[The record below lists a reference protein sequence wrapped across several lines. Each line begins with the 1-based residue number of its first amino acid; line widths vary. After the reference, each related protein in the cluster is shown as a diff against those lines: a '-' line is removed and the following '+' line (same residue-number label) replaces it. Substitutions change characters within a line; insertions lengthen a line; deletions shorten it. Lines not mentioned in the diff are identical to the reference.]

1 VNINIKDTTK
11 VFRIE
16 SYEKKYEQLWD
27 DFVLNKS
34 INGTFLQSRNFLN
47 YHPEDRF
54 EDCSLLIFNQKDN
67 LVAVIPACKEPKDKT
82 CFFSHKGSTYGGIII
97 DKKHYSGDS
106 LLEIIEVF
114 EQYLKEHRFTSV
126 YLKITPDILSIESPA
141 LLEYLLYYKKYQQY
155 SELNTYIDLKNYDE
169 DILSNFNSTKRK
181 HIKRLAKYNLEFKSL
196 ITDSEIIDFY
206 SLLQLNLAKYY
217 AKPIHSLDEIIDFKN
232 RRLVNDVKFYG
243 ITHNG
248 KITAAGMLFDFAGV
262 NVIHTQNLSTDPN
275 DNSINS
281 IEYLYYSLIKEYKT
295 KKYKYL
301 SWGIST
307 EDFGNYLNHG
317 LLKNKE
323 SYGSTYSINKTFYK
337 KLLLE
342 V

>member
-1 VNINIKDTTK
+1 MTK

-34 INGTFLQSRNFLN
+34 INGTFLQSRSFLN

-67 LVAVIPACKEPKDKT
+67 LAAVIPGCKDPKDSA
-82 CFFSHKGSTYGGIII
+82 CFFSHKGSTYGGIVI
-97 DKKHYSGDS
+97 DKKHYSGNS

-114 EQYLKEHRFTSV
+114 EQYLIENRYASV

-141 LLEYLLYYKKYQQY
+141 LLEYLLYYKKYQQS
-155 SELNTYIDLKNYDE
+155 SELNTYIDLENYD
-169 DILSNFNSTKRK
+169 DHIVSNFSQGKRTNITNCLK
-181 HIKRLAKYNLEFKSL
+181 TGVVCRQIHTSDEIQAIYTILVHNLRKYN
-196 ITDSEIIDFY
+196 
-206 SLLQLNLAKYY
+206 
-217 AKPIHSLDEIIDFKN
+217 AKPVHSFNEFMELKSVHIPDNISLFGGYIQDD
-232 RRLVNDVKFYG
+232 LVAGSVVFYFPK
-243 ITHNG
+243 T
-248 KITAAGMLFDFAGV
+248 KT
-262 NVIHTQNLSTDPN
+262 IHTQYLCSKEEFAKLSPM
-275 DNSINS
+275 SFM
-281 IEYLYYSLIKEYKT
+281 YYSMIVEAKKINYKRI
-295 KKYKYL
+295 
-301 SWGIST
+301 SWGVST
-307 EDFGNYLNHG
+307 EDFGHYLNQG

-337 KLLLE
+337 MLTPK

>member
-1 VNINIKDTTK
+1 MTK

-34 INGTFLQSRNFLN
+34 INGTFLQSRRFLN

-67 LVAVIPACKEPKDKT
+67 LAAVIPACKDPKASA

-97 DKKHYSGDS
+97 DKKHYSGNS

-114 EQYLKEHRFTSV
+114 EQYLIENRYASV

-141 LLEYLLYYKKYQQY
+141 LLEYLLYYKRYQQY
-155 SELNTYIDLKNYDE
+155 SELNTYIDLENYDE
-169 DILSNFNSTKRK
+169 DILANFSQGKRTNINNCLKMELQCKEIESNNEIKILHELISLNLRK
-181 HIKRLAKYNLEFKSL
+181 YGVSPVHSLNEFIDLK
-196 ITDSEIIDFY
+196 EKCIIDNISFFKCMLKEDIIAGAVVFY
-206 SLLQLNLAKYY
+206 FPKT
-217 AKPIHSLDEIIDFKN
+217 K
-232 RRLVNDVKFYG
+232 
-243 ITHNG
+243 T
-248 KITAAGMLFDFAGV
+248 M
-262 NVIHTQNLSTDPN
+262 HTQYLCSKEEFAKLSPM
-275 DNSINS
+275 SFM
-281 IEYLYYSLIKEYKT
+281 YYSMILEAKKINYK
-295 KKYKYL
+295 KI
-301 SWGIST
+301 SWGVST
-307 EDFGNYLNHG
+307 ENFGHTLNQG

-337 KLLLE
+337 MLTLE

>member
-1 VNINIKDTTK
+1 MTK

-34 INGTFLQSRNFLN
+34 INGTFLQSRSFLN

-67 LVAVIPACKEPKDKT
+67 LAAVIPACKDPKDPT

-97 DKKHYSGDS
+97 DKKHYSGNG

-114 EQYLKEHRFTSV
+114 EQYLMENRYTSV

-155 SELNTYIDLKNYDE
+155 SELNTYIDLENYD
-169 DILSNFNSTKRK
+169 DFILTNFIQGKRTHVNNCLKLGAVCKKIGSNVEIELL
-181 HIKRLAKYNLEFKSL
+181 H
-196 ITDSEIIDFY
+196 EIISSNLRKYGVIPVHSFNEFILLKEKCVTNNISFFKCVLNDDIIGGAVVFY
-206 SLLQLNLAKYY
+206 FPKT
-217 AKPIHSLDEIIDFKN
+217 K
-232 RRLVNDVKFYG
+232 
-243 ITHNG
+243 T
-248 KITAAGMLFDFAGV
+248 
-262 NVIHTQNLSTDPN
+262 IHTQYLCSKEEFAKLSPM
-275 DNSINS
+275 SFM
-281 IEYLYYSLIKEYKT
+281 YYSMIVEAKKINYK
-295 KKYKYL
+295 KI
-301 SWGIST
+301 SWGVST
-307 EDFGNYLNHG
+307 ENFGRTLNQG

-337 KLLLE
+337 MCLIRG
-342 V
+342 

>member
-1 VNINIKDTTK
+1 MTK

-16 SYEKKYEQLWD
+16 PYEKKYEQLWD

-34 INGTFLQSRNFLN
+34 VNGTFLQSRRFLN

-67 LVAVIPACKEPKDKT
+67 LAAVIPACKDPKDPA
-82 CFFSHKGSTYGGIII
+82 CFLSHKGSTYGGIII
-97 DKKHYSGDS
+97 DKKHYSGNG

-114 EQYLKEHRFTSV
+114 EQYLMENRYTSV

-155 SELNTYIDLKNYDE
+155 SELNTYIDLENYDE
-169 DILSNFNSTKRK
+169 HIVSNFSQGKRTNITNCLK
-181 HIKRLAKYNLEFKSL
+181 IGTVCRQIHTSDEIQALYTILVHTLRKYNTKPVHSFNEFMELKNVHIADNISFFGGYIQNDL
-196 ITDSEIIDFY
+196 VAGAVLFY
-206 SLLQLNLAKYY
+206 FPKT
-217 AKPIHSLDEIIDFKN
+217 K
-232 RRLVNDVKFYG
+232 
-243 ITHNG
+243 T
-248 KITAAGMLFDFAGV
+248 
-262 NVIHTQNLSTDPN
+262 IHTQYLCSKEEFAKLSPM
-275 DNSINS
+275 SFM
-281 IEYLYYSLIKEYKT
+281 YYSMIVEAKKINYKRI
-295 KKYKYL
+295 
-301 SWGIST
+301 SWGVST
-307 EDFGNYLNHG
+307 EDFGHYLNQG

-337 KLLLE
+337 MLTPK

>member
-1 VNINIKDTTK
+1 MTK

-16 SYEKKYEQLWD
+16 LYEKKYEQLWD

-34 INGTFLQSRNFLN
+34 INGTFLQSRSFLN

-67 LVAVIPACKEPKDKT
+67 LAAVIPACKDPKDPA

-97 DKKHYSGDS
+97 DKKHYSGNS

-155 SELNTYIDLKNYDE
+155 SELNTYIDLENYDE
-169 DILSNFNSTKRK
+169 DILSNFNQAKRRNINNC
-181 HIKRLAKYNLEFKSL
+181 IKENLKCRKIYS
-196 ITDSEIIDFY
+196 DNEIIIMHTIIKD
-206 SLLQLNLAKYY
+206 NLRKYGVEPVHTAEELRKLKNIY
-217 AKPIHSLDEIIDFKN
+217 IPNNIDFFVSHIEN
-232 RRLVNDVKFYG
+232 NFNAAIVVFYFPK
-243 ITHNG
+243 T
-248 KITAAGMLFDFAGV
+248 KT
-262 NVIHTQNLSTDPN
+262 IHTQYLCSKEEFAKLSPM
-275 DNSINS
+275 SFM
-281 IEYLYYSLIKEYKT
+281 YYSMIVEAKKRNYKRI
-295 KKYKYL
+295 
-301 SWGIST
+301 SWGVST
-307 EDFGNYLNHG
+307 EDFGHYLNQG

-337 KLLLE
+337 MLTPE